1 LTKEHK
7 FTVVERI
14 AEPITTERVDGQ
26 IVNPCCA
33 ILGANTPMQIR
44 VLPETFPDSQIKW
57 RVVSGTGSF
66 PNGDTG
72 RNVVFVAGGAEG
84 ATNVLQ
90 VDVGDV
96 QGAAPQFRVVN
107 ATMHEVKIY
116 PCVIHSEDEETS
128 ITQPLLDSMLMEI
141 NTIFRQIGIHFTYG
155 APITNVV
162 NDVFAINGLINTNVA
177 TQIRGLM
184 SETDGLEI
192 YFIPGSG
199 QDEEPLGRYNPYGI
213 IVKNI
218 CNAKT
223 MAHEIGHACGWNDIY
238 IKRRKFEPSELS
250 QGLRR
255 EWMPDD
261 WNNGSGCRFYD
272 PMLSQ
277 KDVIQRIL
285 MHGEGGNIKV
295 DIPSGE
301 VHALSARGVVKKV
314 NVGLNGIITFEPFSF

>member
-1 LTKEHK
+1 
-7 FTVVERI
+7 
-14 AEPITTERVDGQ
+14 
-26 IVNPCCA
+26 
-33 ILGANTPMQIR
+33 M
-44 VLPETFPDSQIKW
+44 
-57 RVVSGTGSF
+57 SG
-66 PNGDTG
+66 
-72 RNVVFVAGGAEG
+72 
-84 ATNVLQ
+84 
-90 VDVGDV
+90 
-96 QGAAPQFRVVN
+96 
-107 ATMHEVKIY
+107 
-116 PCVIHSEDEETS
+116 
-128 ITQPLLDSMLMEI
+128 
-141 NTIFRQIGIHFTYG
+141 
-155 APITNVV
+155 
-162 NDVFAINGLINTNVA
+162 
-177 TQIRGLM
+177 
-184 SETDGLEI
+184 TDGLEI